1 MSFASLRIHFSLVS
15 ISSFVYSNTL
25 GQFGPS
31 VPIQHLSMS
40 PDILRNDRTSLFFFT
55 YSALA
60 SNILADYTYIFSR
73 EEVRAL
79 ANDPE
84 LADVPFTF
92 LMPVFGS
99 QLDDVLQQRIKVNE
113 SARQVSTL
121 FENAIKISV
130 VFTV

>member
-1 MSFASLRIHFSLVS
+1 
-15 ISSFVYSNTL
+15 
-25 GQFGPS
+25 
-31 VPIQHLSMS
+31 MS

-113 SARQVSTL
+113 PARQVSTL